1 MRIDFHGRYYCMI
14 LKDKTLQNAISPTAK
29 AGQKQEQDVAF
40 FLRRAY
46 KDHKQVFVINDFKF
60 TFNDETAQIDHLIV
74 YPYGF
79 VLIESKSIKGEVKVN
94 GLGEWTRSL
103 NNNWSGMTS
112 PIKQLELQQKLLRE
126 MLHENRDTILGKLFG
141 IKQQSF
147 GMRCWDNVCAVSSN
161 SVIDRESMPNNVSK
175 QLVKTEFL
183 VDKLN
188 EIMKLKVYAIT
199 KLNPFDTRPDF
210 NAEELKS
217 ITSFLMIQLGDNKI
231 VKKLVVKEP
240 VKFETTANNILK
252 CKSCGAQSDYSAQYG
267 RYGYFIKCNKCETN
281 TAMKMPCVSCDSKN
295 TKVSKKGE
303 TYSLNCLSCNFNQR
317 IIG

>member
-1 MRIDFHGRYYCMI
+1 MI
-14 LKDKTLQNAISPTAK
+14 IKDKTLQNAVSPTAK

-40 FLRRAY
+40 FLRRAF
-46 KDHKQVFVINDFKF
+46 KDHKQVFVVNDFKF
-60 TFNDETAQIDHLIV
+60 SHNDETAQIDHLIV

-94 GLGEWTRSL
+94 GLGEWTRTL
-103 NNNWSGMTS
+103 NSKWSGMAS
-112 PIKQLELQQKLLRE
+112 PIKQVELQQKLLRE
-126 MLHENRDTILGKLFG
+126 MLHVNREAILGKLFG

-161 SVIDRESMPNNVSK
+161 AVIDRDSIPKDVSK

-188 EIMKLKVYAIT
+188 EVMKLKAYAIT

-210 NAEELKS
+210 NDDELKS
-217 ITSFLMIQLGDNKI
+217 ITSFLMAQLGDNKI
-231 VKKLVVKEP
+231 VEKVVKQEVAHAP
-240 VKFETTANNILK
+240 VKMGASIDSILQ
-252 CKSCGAQSDYSAQYG
+252 CKSCGEKSDYSAQHG

-281 TAMKMPCVSCDSKN
+281 TAMKMPCVSCGNKD
-295 TKVSKKGE
+295 TKVSKSKE
-303 TYSLNCLSCNFNQR
+303 TYSLNCLGCDGNYR
-317 IIG
+317 LIG

>member
-1 MRIDFHGRYYCMI
+1 MI

-40 FLRRAY
+40 YLRRAF

-94 GLGEWTRSL
+94 SLGEWTRSL
-103 NNNWSGMTS
+103 NSKWSGMAS
-112 PIKQLELQQKLLRE
+112 PIKQVELQQKLLRE
-126 MLHENRDTILGKLFG
+126 MLYENRENILSKLFG

-161 SVIDRESMPNNVSK
+161 SVIDRDSMPNDVSK

-210 NAEELKS
+210 NGEELKS
-217 ITSFLMIQLGDNKI
+217 ITSFLMVQLGDNKS
-231 VKKLVVKEP
+231 VKKVVMKEVANAP
-240 VKFETTANNILK
+240 VKLSASADKILQ
-252 CKSCGAQSDYSAQYG
+252 CKSCGEQSDYSAQYG

-281 TAMKMPCVSCDSKN
+281 TAMKMPCVSCCSKN
-295 TKVSKKGE
+295 TKISKKKE
-303 TYSLNCLSCNFNQR
+303 TYSLNCLNCNFNQL
-317 IIG
+317 IIS